1 MSKLYVEPKDNIS
14 TPEGLKVY
22 LNESIGKTDIDSLKL
37 RIPYEDVIV
46 INYDLVDKM
55 GVYNC
60 DTGEPVDKEKAKPRN
75 WFVMEKLNKAGK
87 KLYSHKYRIEYITGS
102 KGFTSSYLSIGL
114 NSKILEQPYFQG
126 IRNENVRLCYDRLM
140 SDKVVS
146 FSYDSFLDSVCTD
159 VDFKKDFLI
168 QSRETFSQAMKH
180 LTEASKEYKQAN
192 KGVNP
197 INKPKNQ
204 GIEWAT
210 RKTATS
216 SYCFLKIY
224 NKAVQCAFDENMN
237 TFYNEYLKD
246 GTEQV
251 ENRIRI
257 EFTIKSKKGFSRMGI
272 ESHRLRDLLNLTQ
285 EKKDEMNAIIVKQHL
300 GTRIVEARKLKEGLS
315 TQESTYYGLMSGYVN
330 NTNLGKFDIINLA
343 VENIQVKQRKSE
355 MKSKLSKLFDSY
367 IKPREKAKEN
377 ESISNLFDALNW
389 A

>member
-22 LNESIGKTDIDSLKL
+22 LNESIGKTSIDSLKL

-75 WFVMEKLNKAGK
+75 WFVMEKPNKDGK

-114 NSKILEQPYFQG
+114 NSKILELLYFQG

-159 VDFKKDFLI
+159 VDFKKDEFQSKEIFSQSIKTLTKATKEHR
-168 QSRETFSQAMKH
+168 QSR
-180 LTEASKEYKQAN
+180 

-197 INKPKNQ
+197 FNKPTNQ
-204 GIEWAT
+204 GIEWTT
-210 RKTATS
+210 RKAATS
-216 SYCFLKIY
+216 SYCYLKIY
-224 NKAVQCAFDENMN
+224 NKAVQCTFEEDMN
-237 TFYNEYLKD
+237 TFYKEFLKD

-251 ENRIRI
+251 ENRVRI

-285 EKKDEMNAIIVKQHL
+285 EKKDEMCATIVRQHL
-300 GTRIVEARKLKEGLS
+300 GTRRVEASKPKVGLNP
-315 TQESTYYGLMSGYVN
+315 TEIALHGLMSLVVD
-330 NTNLGKFDIINLA
+330 NTNLGKFEIIDSAIENNLVPA
-343 VENIQVKQRKSE
+343 RKSE

-367 IKPREKAKEN
+367 IKPREKAQEN